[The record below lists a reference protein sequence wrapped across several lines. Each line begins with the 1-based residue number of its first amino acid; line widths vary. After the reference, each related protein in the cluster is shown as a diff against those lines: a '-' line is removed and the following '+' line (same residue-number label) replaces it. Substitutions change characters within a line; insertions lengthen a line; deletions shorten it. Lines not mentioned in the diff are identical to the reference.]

1 MTKRSSRNSSIELL
15 RILSMFAIVIHHY
28 AYHSTFKWWVYNT
41 QYLDA
46 LKVNLFLHFF
56 GKLGVDIFV
65 IIGAYFLCE
74 KKFNFRRPINL
85 MLVTIFYS
93 FGIWIFLKFI
103 LQTKLLVP
111 TSLKTI
117 LLPFPL
123 PSGYWFVYAYVIML
137 FAMPFLN
144 IIINSLNKPKLI
156 LLIIGLTFLWS
167 ILVVS
172 FNIFSGKPDTSLDNF
187 GYTQT
192 TFFFLLYFI
201 AAYVRKYSG
210 KILNSKKYTA
220 IGAVVG
226 LLLAVVCAYLADSQ
240 KLFNDILNTF
250 DINGPIVIAT
260 SVFIFSFF
268 RNCKFDSQMIN
279 YIAGSM
285 FGVYLIHEDSFVRP
299 IIWNQL
305 ISSKLYVHSGL
316 EYLTAGVIFLLLV
329 FIICIIIDIVCR
341 RIIFSKVINKLT
353 VYICTLLITIEKR
366 TLNDSETK

>member
-1 MTKRSSRNSSIELL
+1 MIKKSNRNSSIELL

-28 AYHSTFKWWVYNT
+28 AYHSTFNWGVYNT
-41 QYLDA
+41 LYEGA

-74 KKFNFRRPINL
+74 KKFNFKRPINL
-85 MLVTIFYS
+85 ILTTMFYS
-93 FGIWIFLKFI
+93 FGIYIFLAYV
-103 LQTKLLVP
+103 LRVKLLIP
-111 TSLKTI
+111 ISLKGI

-123 PSGYWFVYAYVIML
+123 PSGYWFVYSYVVML

-144 IIINSLNKPKLI
+144 IIINSLERAKLLMLI
-156 LLIIGLTFLWS
+156 SGLIILWS
-167 ILVVS
+167 FLVIRCIV
-172 FNIFSGKPDTSLDNF
+172 FNDKPGTSIDDF
-187 GYTQT
+187 GYTST

-220 IGAVVG
+220 IGSVVG
-226 LLLAVVCAYLADSQ
+226 LLLAVVCSYLADSQ
-240 KLFNDILNTF
+240 KLFNGILDTF

-268 RNCKFDSQMIN
+268 RNCHFSNQVIN

-285 FGVYLIHEDSFVRP
+285 FSVYLIHEDSFVRP
-299 IIWNQL
+299 IIWDQL

-316 EYLTAGVIFLLLV
+316 EYLMAGLFFSLLV
-329 FIICIIIDIVCR
+329 FIVCIIIDIVCR
-341 RIIFSKVINKLT
+341 RLIFSKLINKLT
-353 VYICTLLITIEKR
+353 NYINELIKTLVKNVLK
-366 TLNDSETK
+366 L

>member
-28 AYHSTFKWWVYNT
+28 AYHSTFKWWTYNT
-41 QYLDA
+41 QYSGA

-74 KKFNFRRPINL
+74 KKFNFKRPINL
-85 MLVTIFYS
+85 ILTTMFYS
-93 FGIWIFLKFI
+93 FGIYIFLAYVLRI
-103 LQTKLLVP
+103 KLLIP
-111 TSLKTI
+111 ISLKGI

-123 PSGYWFVYAYVIML
+123 PSGYWFVYSYVIML

-144 IIINSLNKPKLI
+144 IVIRNLSKPKLSMLIVGLI
-156 LLIIGLTFLWS
+156 LLWSCIVIGLK
-167 ILVVS
+167 V
-172 FNIFSGKPDTSLDNF
+172 FSDKPDTAIADF

-192 TFFFLLYFI
+192 KFFFLLYFI

-220 IGAVVG
+220 IGSVVG
-226 LLLAVVCAYLADSQ
+226 LLLAVVCSYLADSQ
-240 KLFNDILNTF
+240 KLFNGILDTF

-268 RNCKFDSQMIN
+268 RNCQFNSRIIN
-279 YIAGSM
+279 YVAGSM

-299 IIWNQL
+299 IIWSL
-305 ISSKLYVHSGL
+305 ISSKLYAHSGY
-316 EYLTAGVIFLLLV
+316 EYLIAGLIFSLV
-329 FIICIIIDIVCR
+329 VFVACILIDIVCR
-341 RIIFSKVINKLT
+341 KLIFEKFINGLSGYISNLLNNLERIF
-353 VYICTLLITIEKR
+353 EKI
-366 TLNDSETK
+366 

>member
-1 MTKRSSRNSSIELL
+1 V
-15 RILSMFAIVIHHY
+15 A
-28 AYHSTFKWWVYNT
+28 
-41 QYLDA
+41 
-46 LKVNLFLHFF
+46 NLFL
-56 GKLGVDIFV
+56 
-65 IIGAYFLCE
+65 
-74 KKFNFRRPINL
+74 KFR
-85 MLVTIFYS
+85 
-93 FGIWIFLKFI
+93 

-156 LLIIGLTFLWS
+156 LLIKGLTFLWS

-220 IGAVVG
+220 IGSVVG
-226 LLLAVVCAYLADSQ
+226 LLLAVVCACLADSQ
-240 KLFNDILNTF
+240 KLFNGILNTF

-268 RNCKFDSQMIN
+268 RNCQFDSQMIN

-305 ISSKLYVHSGL
+305 ISSKLYIHSGL
-316 EYLTAGVIFLLLV
+316 EYLTAGLIFSLLV